1 MVKAAAAQA
10 KKKQAKKAEG
20 RLVDALKMENS
31 TVDDLVED
39 NTNTSLGIELLF
51 SASKLSETEVDA

>member
-20 RLVDALKMENS
+20 RLVGAIDEENL
-31 TVDDLVED
+31 D
-39 NTNTSLGIELLF
+39 TSLGIEFLF